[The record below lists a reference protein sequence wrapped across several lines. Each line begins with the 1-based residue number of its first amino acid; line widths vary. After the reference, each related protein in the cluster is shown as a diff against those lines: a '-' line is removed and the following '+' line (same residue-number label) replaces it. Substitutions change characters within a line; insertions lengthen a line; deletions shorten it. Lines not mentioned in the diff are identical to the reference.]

1 MLKQR
6 KLAIALSAFA
16 AANLCLL
23 LAGFLAPYPAVMQ
36 HRDFAYAP
44 PSRIHF
50 IDGNGRFHVRPF
62 VYPLVALEAD
72 GFSYREDSH
81 TAYPIHFF
89 VRRPAGI
96 HVFGVAEPANC
107 FLFGTDGFGRDIFS
121 RVLYGGRISIAAAF
135 LATLLSLLI
144 GTVFGAIAGH
154 FGGIADTSIMRT
166 AELALALPWIYL
178 LLALRAVLPLH
189 LGTTQT
195 FLLIS
200 AVIGVMGW
208 ARPARLIRG
217 MVLSAKEQAFVVSA
231 RGFGA
236 SEWYLL
242 RRHVLP
248 QALGIVITQAVILVP
263 QFITAEATLSFLGL
277 GMNEPMPSW
286 GNMLSAFQHFQ
297 VMSSYWW
304 IAAPIAALVLVS
316 GSYFALADAFDFKR
330 IDLGRSHA

>member
-1 MLKQR
+1 MLKR
-6 KLAIALSAFA
+6 RRMIIAALLFVLANVA
-16 AANLCLL
+16 LL
-23 LAGFLAPYPAVMQ
+23 LAGFIAPYPAAEQ

-44 PSRIHF
+44 PAHIHF
-50 IDGNGRFHVRPF
+50 VDRTGRFHLRPF
-62 VYPLVALEAD
+62 VYAVTLDSD
-72 GFSYREDSH
+72 GFSYREDQS

-89 VRRPAGI
+89 VRQRGGMHAFA
-96 HVFGVAEPANC
+96 VTEPANI

-121 RVLYGGRISIAAAF
+121 RVLYGGRISIAAAL
-135 LATLLSLLI
+135 LATLFSLLI
-144 GTVFGAIAGH
+144 GTILGSVAGH
-154 FGGIADTSIMRT
+154 FGGAADVAVMRG
-166 AELALALPWIYL
+166 AELVLALPWIYL

-189 LGTTQT
+189 LEATQT

-200 AVIGVMGW
+200 VVIGVMGW

-217 MVLSAKEQAFVVSA
+217 VVLSAKEHPFVMAA

-277 GMNEPMPSW
+277 GMNEPVPSW

-304 IAAPIAALVLVS
+304 MAAPIVALVVVS
-316 GSYFALADAFDFKR
+316 SSYFALADAIDFTR
-330 IDLGRSHA
+330 INSGKTYA

>member
-1 MLKQR
+1 MLRQR
-6 KLAIALSAFA
+6 KVAIALAIFA

-23 LAGFLAPYPAVMQ
+23 LAGFLAPYPAAEQ

-44 PSRIHF
+44 PTRIHF
-50 IDGNGRFHVRPF
+50 VDASGRFHLRPF
-62 VYPLVALEAD
+62 VYSPVAVD
-72 GFSYREDSH
+72 GDVFSYREDRGTS
-81 TAYPIHFF
+81 YPIHFF
-89 VRRPAGI
+89 VRRATELQAFAVRDPVNI
-96 HVFGVAEPANC
+96 

-121 RVLYGGRISIAAAF
+121 RVLYGGRISIAAAL
-135 LATLLSLLI
+135 LATLLSLTI
-144 GTVFGAIAGH
+144 GAVVGAIAGH
-154 FGGIADTSIMRT
+154 FGGIADAGVMRA

-189 LGTTQT
+189 LGTAQT

-200 AVIGVMGW
+200 AVIGALGW
-208 ARPARLIRG
+208 ARPARLVRG
-217 MVLSAKEQAFVVSA
+217 VVLSARERPFVVSA

-248 QALGIVITQAVILVP
+248 QALGIIITQAVILVP

-277 GMNEPMPSW
+277 GMNEVVPSW
-286 GNMLSAFQHFQ
+286 GNMLSAFQHVQ

-304 IAAPIAALVLVS
+304 MAAPIIALVLVS
-316 GSYFALADAFDFKR
+316 GSYFALADVLDVER
-330 IDLGRSHA
+330 IEAGKTYA